1 MKNTLKKIVLGTLI
15 ATTAFSA
22 VLVPTAATVL
32 ASDWEYDSVRYKPM
46 YMPQS
51 RMTNMYG

>member
-32 ASDWEYDSVRYKPM
+32 ASDWEYVEIETDEPEYEVR
-46 YMPQS
+46 
-51 RMTNMYG
+51 